1 MEKFGGTERQRRE
14 REKVEEMR
22 RVEKQK
28 QRENNVRQR
37 VEEIE
42 KIRVE
47 SKTTEKTQKRIKQR
61 SGDQEREKAEKD
73 IEGAGEA
80 ISPFTIEFYNIRGQ
94 NRV

>member
-14 REKVEEMR
+14 REKVENMR

-37 VEEIE
+37 VAEIE

-47 SKTTEKTQKRIKQR
+47 SKTTEKTQ
-61 SGDQEREKAEKD
+61 
-73 IEGAGEA
+73 
-80 ISPFTIEFYNIRGQ
+80 ISQTFLLDFPILHFL
-94 NRV
+94 